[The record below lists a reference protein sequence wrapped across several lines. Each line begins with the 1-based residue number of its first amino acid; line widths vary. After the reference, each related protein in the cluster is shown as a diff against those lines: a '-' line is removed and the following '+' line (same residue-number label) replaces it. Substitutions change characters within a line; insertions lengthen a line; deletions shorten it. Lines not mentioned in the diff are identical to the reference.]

1 MRAFLKA
8 TFSIC
13 ILNLACAAWG
23 QVDVYPKIKL
33 EEQPLVWDQLP
44 NWMTLNMQL
53 RGRTEEQTSLGY
65 VPGKDRLYELTRVY
79 GGMEVRPSSWLTGYL
94 QFHDEHALGLPLRD
108 VASNMRDQ
116 FDLFQGYLNFHYKPV
131 QVIAGRQLLIFGD
144 ERVIGISDWTNTSR
158 SWDGF
163 DVRVG
168 NKNRLDLFSTSVV
181 VVAPTSLNKHGDGL
195 TFHGAWGNI
204 TTLVPKTSIQ
214 PFVLIHATRG
224 VTSQQ
229 GVKGDRLEVTP
240 GIYYETKLPFG
251 FDSSATGDIQRGDYS
266 NDSIH
271 AGAGIFR
278 FGYAIPTAW
287 KPHIEYQYDYSSGNA
302 HRDPY
307 RYGTY
312 DQEYPS
318 DHDAFGLVDLFGFQ
332 NLKQDRVN
340 LSFDP
345 TSKAQVLFQ
354 GESLHLASTKDTLYS
369 GAGTSIFT
377 APAGGFTD
385 DRVGSEFDASGKYY
399 FTKSTL
405 LDIGMGHFFS
415 GSVMNEAKHGAPL
428 TLAYFQLTYKFSVNK
443 HLMPH

>member
-1 MRAFLKA
+1 MRPVMLA
-8 TFSIC
+8 TFC
-13 ILNLACAAWG
+13 MCVLVLAPAAWG
-23 QVDVYPKIKL
+23 QVEMYPKIKL
-33 EEQPLVWDQLP
+33 EEQPLVWNELP
-44 NWMTLNMQL
+44 SWMTLDMEL

-79 GGMEVRPSSWLTGYL
+79 GGMQVRPASWMTGYL

-108 VASNMRDQ
+108 VLPGMRDQ
-116 FDLFQGYLNFHYKPV
+116 FDLFQGYLNFHYKNV
-131 QVIAGRQLLIFGD
+131 QAIAGRQLLIFGD

-163 DVRVG
+163 DLRLG

-181 VVAPTSLNKHGDGL
+181 VDAPTSLNKHGAGL

-204 TTLVPKTSIQ
+204 ATLVPKTSIQ

-224 VTSQQ
+224 VTSNQ
-229 GVKGDRLEVTP
+229 GVVGDRLEVTL
-240 GIYYETKLPFG
+240 GTYYQTKLPFG

-287 KPHIEYQYDYSSGNA
+287 SPHIEYQYDHASGNA
-302 HRDPY
+302 HRDPF

-312 DQEYPS
+312 DQENPS
-318 DHDAFGLVDLFGFQ
+318 NHDAFGLVDLFGFQ
-332 NLKQDRVN
+332 NIKQDRVN

-345 TSKAQVLFQ
+345 TKKAQVLFQ
-354 GESLHLASTKDTLYS
+354 GGSLHLTTTKDTLYS
-369 GAGTSIFT
+369 GGGTSIF
-377 APAGGFTD
+377 AVPAGGFTD
-385 DRVGSEFDASGKYY
+385 DRVGTEFDASGKYY
-399 FTKSTL
+399 FTNFL
-405 LDIGMGHFFS
+405 VLDIGMGHFFS
-415 GSVMNEAKHGAPL
+415 GSVMNEARHGAPL
-428 TLAYFQLTYKFSVNK
+428 TLAYFQLTYKFKVNK
-443 HLMPH
+443 HLLPR